1 MQIKTALILCA
12 GFGKR
17 LNPLTL
23 DTPKPLLK
31 INDKVLLEYSIKLV
45 KNLKI
50 NKIKIN
56 TFYLKNKIDEFFKNR
71 KIDLDIEVI
80 SDGKEILDTGGGI
93 LNMIKN
99 SNEEHFLVLNPDTI
113 WNESY
118 VDSINEMEKIYF
130 KNSLQNILLV
140 VNKRLSFD
148 KSLKGDFNLSENFL
162 NKQEPREFIYTGC
175 QILNKNMFTNIN
187 KNKFSI
193 NPLWDDLIYK
203 NKLFGLESKD
213 RFFHITDLKIYNDLL
228 KNQ

>member
-56 TFYLKNKIDEFFKNR
+56 TFYLKNKIDEFFKNH
-71 KIDLDIEVI
+71 KVDLDIEVI

-99 SNEEHFLVLNPDTI
+99 SKEEHFLVLNPDTI
-113 WNESY
+113 WNKNY

>member
-17 LNPLTL
+17 LNPLTF
-23 DTPKPLLK
+23 DIPKPLLK

-140 VNKRLSFD
+140 VNKTLSFD
-148 KSLKGDFNLSENFL
+148 KSLKGDFNLSKNFL
-162 NKQEPREFIYTGC
+162 NKQEPRNFIYTGC
-175 QILNKNMFTNIN
+175 QILNKNIFTNIN

-213 RFFHITDLKIYNDLL
+213 RFFHITDLKIYKDSL
-228 KNQ
+228 KN

>member
-56 TFYLKNKIDEFFKNR
+56 TFYLKNKIDEFFKNH
-71 KIDLDIEVI
+71 KVDLDIEVI

-99 SNEEHFLVLNPDTI
+99 SKEEHFLVLNPDTI
-113 WNESY
+113 WNKNY

-213 RFFHITDLKIYNDLL
+213 RFFHITDLKIYKDLL
-228 KNQ
+228 KN